1 MLCTIY
7 EGDLQSDP
15 YLAEVEEAG
24 KVLLGMMND
33 TIHFLGKKHSIEV
46 LELRN
51 IFTEV
56 SDYANPIEPSHKGGE
71 KLAKEIINWLET

>member
-1 MLCTIY
+1 MYDLWRC
-7 EGDLQSDP
+7 LQSDP
-15 YLAEVEEAG
+15 DLAVIEEAA

-33 TIHFLGKKHSIEV
+33 SIHFLGKKHDIEV

-56 SDYANPIEPSHKGGE
+56 TDYANPIEPSHSGGE
-71 KLAKEIINWLET
+71 KLAKEIIEWVESE